1 MYCRIVDCRTSEMK
15 IKSAIKSYTTR
26 SLDVQMLDRS
36 ALKTTYL
43 LFQKNIFSFFHFHF
57 LESNICVGGGGHNS
71 GKVGVITAERNYMWI
86 LLLNCFPQL
95 HR

>member
-15 IKSAIKSYTTR
+15 KKSAIKSYTTR

-57 LESNICVGGGGHNS
+57 LESNIWVGGHNG